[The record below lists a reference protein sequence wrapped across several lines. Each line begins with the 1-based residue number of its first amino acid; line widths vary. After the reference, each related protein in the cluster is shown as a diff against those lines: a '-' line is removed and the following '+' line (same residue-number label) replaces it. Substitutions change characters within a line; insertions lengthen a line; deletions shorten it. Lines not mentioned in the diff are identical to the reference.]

1 MAKSVKKIC
10 RPLPPPHPDV
20 PGSPVQFVQIIQFIF
35 RAGED
40 NRGME
45 LTCSSATRDMLIAQK
60 LIFVFVSVFYSNS
73 ETAKLIYLK
82 MNKWKI
88 VKFFSR

>member
-1 MAKSVKKIC
+1 
-10 RPLPPPHPDV
+10 
-20 PGSPVQFVQIIQFIF
+20 
-35 RAGED
+35 
-40 NRGME
+40 ME
-45 LTCSSATRDMLIAQK
+45 LTCSSVTRDMLIAQK